1 MPTRHRSA
9 ALAPIAALAAIIGP
23 LSLAAAAA
31 VFGIVPVIATIS
43 AVFGPALLITA
54 VVVWKCD

>member
-1 MPTRHRSA
+1 MHTPTRSPR
-9 ALAPIAALAAIIGP
+9 LAPIVGP
-23 LSLAAAAA
+23 LALIASAA

>member
-1 MPTRHRSA
+1 MHTPTRSPR
-9 ALAPIAALAAIIGP
+9 LAPIAALAAIIGP
-23 LSLAAAAA
+23 LSLAASAA

>member
-1 MPTRHRSA
+1 MHTPTRSPR
-9 ALAPIAALAAIIGP
+9 LAPIAALAALVGP
-23 LSLAAAAA
+23 LALIASAA

>member
-1 MPTRHRSA
+1 MRLTPWLR
-9 ALAPIAALAAIIGP
+9 ALALAALCFIAG
-23 LSLAAAAA
+23 LALYLLTSMT
-31 VFGIVPVIATIS
+31 PPIATIS

>member
-1 MPTRHRSA
+1 MRLTSWLRALALLALCFIAGA
-9 ALAPIAALAAIIGP
+9 ALYTATRVLPDP
-23 LSLAAAAA
+23 
-31 VFGIVPVIATIS
+31 ATIS